1 MTSAQTPRSRLLV
14 TGARRAIGRGI
25 TWAFAS
31 IARDGGLMSDVRF
44 TRGRDN
50 DRGRHTL
57 RYENEMNPL
66 CFAAGDHLDGFQKRP
81 AKFKT

>member
-1 MTSAQTPRSRLLV
+1 
-14 TGARRAIGRGI
+14 
-25 TWAFAS
+25 
-31 IARDGGLMSDVRF
+31 MSDVRF
-44 TRGRDN
+44 TRGLDN

-66 CFAAGDHLDGFQKRP
+66 CFAAGDRLEGFQKRP